1 MTKKII
7 RKDSNQTKSGKPNLK
22 VMSTNQLEDLKKTAR
37 PKMIPVI
44 NNRMNTMLRKAG
56 RGR

>member
-1 MTKKII
+1 MAKKII
-7 RKDSNQTKSGKPNLK
+7 RKDSNKTKTGKPNLK
-22 VMSTNQLEDLKKTAR
+22 VLNVNQLEDLKKSAR

>member
-1 MTKKII
+1 MAKKII
-7 RKDSNQTKSGKPNLK
+7 RKESNKTKTGKPNLK
-22 VMSTNQLEDLKKTAR
+22 VMSTNQLEDLKKIAR

-44 NNRMNTMLRKAG
+44 NNRMNTMLRKVG

>member
-1 MTKKII
+1 MAKKII
-7 RKDSNQTKSGKPNLK
+7 RKDSNQTKTGKPNLK
-22 VMSTNQLEDLKKTAR
+22 VMNTNQLEDLKKTAR

-44 NNRMNTMLRKAG
+44 NNRMNMMLRKAG